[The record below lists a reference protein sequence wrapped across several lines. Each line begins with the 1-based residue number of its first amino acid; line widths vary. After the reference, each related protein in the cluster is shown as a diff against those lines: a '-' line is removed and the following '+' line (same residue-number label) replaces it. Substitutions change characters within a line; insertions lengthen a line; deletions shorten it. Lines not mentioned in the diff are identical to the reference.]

1 MAKKK
6 IGKGAGAQD
15 TDEMTKSELKAYHKE
30 ICEFYEE
37 HGWRTTLS
45 HYSLSPGQAK
55 GITEKTRAK
64 LDKAKEKEKASK
76 KKGKAAK
83 AKTKEKAKAPKKKK
97 APPKPSKLK
106 GKAEKKAAKAKK
118 APKKEKAKARKKPG
132 PKKGSKRKAAAS
144 TGEGLEGTLDYLL
157 AYRNGRGGEAVSL
170 DTVIADLATQ
180 VRAA

>member
-30 ICEFYEE
+30 ICEFYGE

-64 LDKAKEKEKASK
+64 LDKAKEKEKAAK
-76 KKGKAAK
+76 KKGKA

-106 GKAEKKAAKAKK
+106 DKAEKKAAKAKK
-118 APKKEKAKARKKPG
+118 TPKKEKATKARKKPG
-132 PKKGSKRKAAAS
+132 PKKGSKRKAAAP